1 MRAAYSGAE
10 RAWELW
16 PAAGSCSG
24 KKNEG
29 NLDPSREHSFGVGDT
44 LAGGPGDRV
53 VLRCFVG
60 GDGWRGAA
68 VADRLVG
75 GTAGCSSAVPG
86 RSGGRSRTACHKRCS
101 GKSADVKR
109 VRNRPPSSPAGA
121 HAKKVVGHAA
131 LHSDLRSQKS

>member
-24 KKNEG
+24 KRNEG
-29 NLDPSREHSFGVGDT
+29 NLDPSRGQRSGVGDT
-44 LAGGPGDRV
+44 RADAPGDRV

-60 GDGWRGAA
+60 GGDWRGAA
-68 VADRLVG
+68 VADKLVG

-86 RSGGRSRTACHKRCS
+86 RSGGRSKTLCPKRWT
-101 GKSADVKR
+101 GERPDLKR
-109 VRNRPPSSPAGA
+109 VRSRPPSAPAG
-121 HAKKVVGHAA
+121 GT
-131 LHSDLRSQKS
+131 